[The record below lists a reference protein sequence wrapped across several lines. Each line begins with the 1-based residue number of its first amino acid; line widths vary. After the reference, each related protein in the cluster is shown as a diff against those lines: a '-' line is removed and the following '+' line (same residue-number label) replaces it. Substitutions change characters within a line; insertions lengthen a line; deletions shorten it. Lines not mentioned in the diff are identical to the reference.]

1 MKYILIVIV
10 CAVVAYVLIAV
21 ISKWQGVENP
31 TILGGAVGGAVAAIV
46 CMKLYGR
53 QQKN

>member
-1 MKYILIVIV
+1 MRNILIVIV
-10 CAVVAYVLIAV
+10 CAALASILIVV

-31 TILGGAVGGAVAAIV
+31 TVLGGAVGGAVAAIV